1 MHLSIERLGGRRH
14 YRCVGGV
21 TGVACRCSAARVSV
35 PGLCE
40 AGSKGSGAGRVR
52 VGGEGSCSVL
62 GFQGA
67 QGLPGDKRAWQPA
80 MAQRLPTT
88 QPPPLSAQTLT
99 LSDNGGGIEREI
111 TARRAGQKVVIPAH
125 PVPPQQP
132 TPLLQARKTTNI
144 PPLPSLEVSPAFV
157 RCSDSTPL

>member
-14 YRCVGGV
+14 CRCVGGV

-125 PVPPQQP
+125 PTPSRPNNPPRFSKQGKQQ
-132 TPLLQARKTTNI
+132 TPFPS
-144 PPLPSLEVSPAFV
+144 PPF
-157 RCSDSTPL
+157 T